1 MSIDVR
7 PISIGAMSAH
17 PLRGERGEVRPGHLT
32 TSLITQG
39 DHRILVD
46 PSLPPRVLV
55 ERLDERAGIGPD
67 GITQVFLSSFRP
79 IGRRGLELFDQA
91 DWLINESEREAIG
104 IALVQEFERAG
115 DAGDDELQATLKREI
130 AILQRCKA
138 APDRLAD
145 QVDLFPLPGVT
156 PGYAGLIVADSKWTT
171 VITGDAVPT
180 VEHLEAGQVL
190 SNIHDVEAAQESMR
204 EVVEIADLLIPG
216 RDGLLP
222 NPLRRW

>member
-1 MSIDVR
+1 M
-7 PISIGAMSAH
+7 
-17 PLRGERGEVRPGHLT
+17 
-32 TSLITQG
+32 
-39 DHRILVD
+39 
-46 PSLPPRVLV
+46 
-55 ERLDERAGIGPD
+55 
-67 GITQVFLSSFRP
+67 
-79 IGRRGLELFDQA
+79 FDQA

-104 IALVQEFERAG
+104 IALVQEFERAR
-115 DAGDDELQATLKREI
+115 DAGDDELQDTLKREI

-138 APDRLAD
+138 APDRLVE